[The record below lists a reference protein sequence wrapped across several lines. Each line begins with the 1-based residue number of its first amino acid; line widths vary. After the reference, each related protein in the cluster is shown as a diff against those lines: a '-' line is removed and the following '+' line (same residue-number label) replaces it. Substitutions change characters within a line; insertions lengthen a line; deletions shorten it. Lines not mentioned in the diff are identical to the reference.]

1 MQAVC
6 NSRGREAGPAVATT
20 CFPSSRPRSGRTMMR
35 CLSKVAGITLVS
47 LCAAAVAAC
56 SSTAY
61 RTADATATAVISAHS
76 QKYII
81 QLRDA
86 PLTTYAGGL
95 PGLAATSPGATGGAL
110 DLNSPASRAY
120 IAYLG
125 AQQQKFIASMRHA
138 LGRSVTPV
146 FSYFYALN
154 GMAVDL
160 TPAEATQVASLP
172 GVMAIHKDVARKP
185 LVPLREQHE

>member
-1 MQAVC
+1 
-6 NSRGREAGPAVATT
+6 
-20 CFPSSRPRSGRTMMR
+20 MMR

-47 LCAAAVAAC
+47 LCAAAISAC
-56 SSTAY
+56 SSTAC
-61 RTADATATAVISAHS
+61 RTNAVTSVSADRAAVSAAAAITPVPRH
-76 QKYII
+76 KYII

-95 PGLAATSPGATGGAL
+95 SGLAATSPGATGGSL

-125 AQQQKFIASMRHA
+125 AQQQKFIASMQQA
-138 LGRSVTPV
+138 LGRRVTPV
-146 FSYFYALN
+146 FVYFYALN

-160 TPAEATQVASLP
+160 TPAEAAQVAKLT
-172 GVMAIHKDVARKP
+172 GVIAIHKDLARKP
-185 LVPLREQHE
+185 LVPPGEQHR

>member
-1 MQAVC
+1 
-6 NSRGREAGPAVATT
+6 
-20 CFPSSRPRSGRTMMR
+20 MMR

-56 SSTAY
+56 GSTAY
-61 RTADATATAVISAHS
+61 RTAEVASVSQNAASDAIATTATSAHR

-86 PLTTYAGGL
+86 SLITYAGGL
-95 PGLAATSPGATGGAL
+95 PGLAATSPGTTRGAL

-120 IAYLG
+120 IAYLS
-125 AQQQKFIASMRHA
+125 AQQQKFIASMQQA
-138 LGRSVTPV
+138 FGRSVTPV
-146 FSYFYALN
+146 FIYFYALN

-160 TPAEATQVASLP
+160 TPAEAAQVARLP
-172 GVMAIHKDVARKP
+172 GVIAIHKDLARKP
-185 LVPLREQHE
+185 LVPPENSRDNPNGRCS